1 LFCNWQ
7 ANPRFLWRRIC
18 GFSGFAA
25 FDDAEGSVIKMASI
39 NPDEKT
45 DLATWLEMV
54 ERLRHAPE
62 WPKDELPIEMKQTH
76 ISVLLLSRNYVVKL
90 KKPVDFGF
98 LDYTTL
104 NKRLKACEDEIRL
117 NRRLC
122 TDTYIGL
129 GGVIDL
135 DGQIRFSGKAGK
147 IVDHCVWMKRL
158 PEDRML
164 DRMVANNT
172 VTEAVIDSV
181 AARLC
186 EFHAKASR
194 GTEIARW
201 GSLDEVRHNWEENFT
216 QTEPFIGRTISAPD
230 YEAIRSWAREEMGT
244 KAGLFD
250 RRAREGRVVDGHGD
264 VRCESVCVRP
274 FTARDDAICIYDC
287 IEFNDRF
294 RCGDVAGE
302 AAFLAMDLDARGRP
316 DLGYFFTEAYQ
327 RRTGDEDFFTLLP
340 FYRCYR
346 AYVRGKVLSF
356 RLNESEFSKEE
367 REDAATRAK
376 NFFDLARRY
385 ASRLKKPTVIAV
397 GGLSGTGKTAVA
409 RAFAGELGLQAF
421 SSDAARQSLFG
432 DAKKRTAYGEGAYTA
447 EANCLTYRK
456 LIEAASE
463 ALKDGRSVVLDA
475 TFREAEAL
483 ALARSMAAEAGA
495 RWRLIECR
503 LAPELVSSRLAER
516 AARKEGLSDATWEIY
531 LRQREEGASLKTE
544 PDACHLILDTS
555 GSLAATSR
563 MASDWLRDSESRQDL
578 QDFSGF
584 CGLS

>member
-1 LFCNWQ
+1 
-7 ANPRFLWRRIC
+7 
-18 GFSGFAA
+18 
-25 FDDAEGSVIKMASI
+25 MASI

-62 WPKDELPIEMKQTH
+62 WPEDELPIEMKQTH

-122 TDTYIGL
+122 SDTYIGL
-129 GGVIDL
+129 GGVINL

-147 IVDHCVWMKRL
+147 IVDYCVWMKRL

-194 GTEIARW
+194 GPEIARW
-201 GSLDEVRHNWEENFT
+201 GSLEEVRHNWEENFT
-216 QTEPFIGRTISAPD
+216 QTEPFIGRTIGAPD
-230 YEAIRSWAREEMGT
+230 YEAIRSWAREEMET
-244 KAGLFD
+244 KADLFD

-274 FTARDDAICIYDC
+274 SRAREDAICIYDC

-294 RCGDVAGE
+294 RCGDVASE

-316 DLGYFFTEAYQ
+316 DLGYYFTEAY
-327 RRTGDEDFFTLLP
+327 RRLAGDEDIFTLLP

-356 RLNESEFSKEE
+356 RLNEAEFGEEE
-367 REDAATRAK
+367 RDAAATRAG
-376 NFFDLARRY
+376 NFFELAHRY
-385 ASRLKKPTVIAV
+385 ASRLKKPTLIAV

-409 RAFAGELGLQAF
+409 RAIAGELGLQAI
-421 SSDAARQSLFG
+421 SSDAARRSLFG
-432 DAKKRTAYGEGAYTA
+432 DAKKPAVYGEGAYTA
-447 EANCLTYRK
+447 EANRLTYQK
-456 LIEAASE
+456 MFEDASE
-463 ALKDGRSVVLDA
+463 SLKAGRGLILDA
-475 TFREAEAL
+475 TFRDAAALEA
-483 ALARSMAAEAGA
+483 ARSMADESGA
-495 RWRLIECR
+495 QWRLIECR
-503 LAPELVSSRLAER
+503 LAPEMVHSRLAGR
-516 AARKEGLSDATWEIY
+516 VARNDGLSDAGWEIY
-531 LRQREEGASLKTE
+531 LRQREEGANLKTE
-544 PDACHLILDTS
+544 PGAYHLTLDTG
-555 GSLAATSR
+555 GSLDATGR
-563 MASDWLRDSESRQDL
+563 KASDWLRSLET
-578 QDFSGF
+578 
-584 CGLS
+584 

>member
-1 LFCNWQ
+1 MSPISPIHCSATGKPIPDFYG
-7 ANPRFLWRRIC
+7 A
-18 GFSGFAA
+18 GFAA
-25 FDDAEGSVIKMASI
+25 FDGAEGSVIEMASI
-39 NPDEKT
+39 KPDEKT
-45 DLATWLEMV
+45 DLAAWLKMV
-54 ERLRHAPE
+54 EQLRNAPE
-62 WPKDELPIEMKQTH
+62 WPEDEAPIEMKQTH

-98 LDYTTL
+98 LDYTTP

-122 TDTYIGL
+122 SDTYIGL

-135 DGQIRFSGKAGK
+135 DGQIQFSGRTGRT
-147 IVDHCVWMKRL
+147 IDYCVWMKRL

-172 VTEAVIDSV
+172 VTEAVIDRV

-186 EFHAKASR
+186 EFHAKAAR
-194 GTEIARW
+194 GPEIAKW
-201 GSLDEVRHNWEENFT
+201 GSLDEIRHNWEENFI

-230 YEAIRSWAREEMGT
+230 YEALRSWVNEETET

-264 VRCESVCVRP
+264 VRCESVCV
-274 FTARDDAICIYDC
+274 TNGSICIYDC

-294 RCGDVAGE
+294 RCGDVASE

-316 DLGYFFTEAYQ
+316 DLGYFFAEAYQ
-327 RRTGDEDFFTLLP
+327 RRTGDEDFFALLP

-356 RLNESEFSKEE
+356 RLNEAEFSEGE
-367 REDAATRAK
+367 REDAAARAK

-397 GGLSGTGKTAVA
+397 GGLSGTGKTSVA
-409 RAFAGELGLQAF
+409 RAVAGELGLRPL

-447 EANCLTYRK
+447 EADRLTYRK
-456 LIEAASE
+456 LIETANES
-463 ALKDGRSVVLDA
+463 LKDGRSVVLDA
-475 TFREAEAL
+475 TFREASAL
-483 ALARSMAAEAGA
+483 ATARSMAAEAGA

-503 LAPELVSSRLAER
+503 LAPELVRSRLAER
-516 AARKEGLSDATWEIY
+516 DSKKEGLSDATWEVY
-531 LRQREEGASLKTE
+531 LRQREEGSSLKTE
-544 PDACHLILDTS
+544 PGADHLILDTS
-555 GSLAATSR
+555 GGLAATSR
-563 MASDWLRDSESRQDL
+563 MASDWLRSSET
-578 QDFSGF
+578 
-584 CGLS
+584 

>member
-1 LFCNWQ
+1 MQLASHPHNRKQNKLTDDFYG
-7 ANPRFLWRRIC
+7 A
-18 GFSGFAA
+18 GFAT
-25 FDDAEGSVIKMASI
+25 FDDTEGSVIEMALI

-45 DLATWLEMV
+45 NLAAWLNMV

-62 WPKDELPIEMKQTH
+62 WPEDESPIEMKQTH
-76 ISVLLLSRNYVVKL
+76 ISILLLSRNYVVKL

-122 TDTYIGL
+122 SDTYLGL
-129 GGVIDL
+129 GRVIDL
-135 DGQIRFSGKAGK
+135 DGQIRFSWKTGK
-147 IVDHCVWMKRL
+147 IVDYCVWMKRL

-164 DRMVANNT
+164 DRMVANNA
-172 VTEAVIDSV
+172 VTEAIIDRV

-194 GTEIARW
+194 GAEVARW
-201 GSLDEVRHNWEENFT
+201 GSLGEVRYNWEENFT

-230 YEAIRSWAREEMGT
+230 YEAIRSWAREEMET

-264 VRCESVCVRP
+264 VRCESVCVR
-274 FTARDDAICIYDC
+274 DDAICIYDC

-294 RCGDVAGE
+294 RYGDVASEG
-302 AAFLAMDLDARGRP
+302 AFLAMDLDARGRP
-316 DLGYFFTEAYQ
+316 DLGYFFAEAYQ

-356 RLNESEFSKEE
+356 RLNESEFSEEE

-385 ASRLKKPTVIAV
+385 SLRLKKPTVIAV

-409 RAFAGELGLQAF
+409 RAVAGELGLQAF

-432 DAKKRTAYGEGAYTA
+432 DAKKRAAYGEGTYTV
-447 EANCLTYRK
+447 EANRLTYRK

-475 TFREAEAL
+475 TFREAAAL
-483 ALARSMAAEAGA
+483 AMARSMAAEAGA

-503 LAPELVSSRLAER
+503 LAPELVRSRLAER
-516 AARKEGLSDATWEIY
+516 VARKEGLSDATWEIY
-531 LRQREEGASLKTE
+531 LRQREERASLESE
-544 PDACHLILDTS
+544 PDADHLILDTS

-563 MASDWLRDSESRQDL
+563 MASDWLRYSENPM
-578 QDFSGF
+578 
-584 CGLS
+584 

>member
-1 LFCNWQ
+1 MSPIHCSATGKPIHDFYGAW
-7 ANPRFLWRRIC
+7 
-18 GFSGFAA
+18 FAT
-25 FDDAEGSVIKMASI
+25 FDDAEGGVIKMESI

-45 DLATWLEMV
+45 DLATWLNMV

-62 WPKDELPIEMKQTH
+62 WPEDELPIEMKQTH
-76 ISVLLLSRNYVVKL
+76 ISVLLLSRDYVVKL

-122 TDTYIGL
+122 SDAYIGL
-129 GGVIDL
+129 GRVIDL

-164 DRMVANNT
+164 DRMVANDT
-172 VTEAVIDSV
+172 VTEAVIDRV

-186 EFHAKASR
+186 EFHRTASR
-194 GTEIARW
+194 GPEIARW

-230 YEAIRSWAREEMGT
+230 YEAIRSWARGEMET

-274 FTARDDAICIYDC
+274 FTAREDAICIYDC

-294 RCGDVAGE
+294 RCGDVASE

-316 DLGYFFTEAYQ
+316 DLGYFFAEAYQ
-327 RRTGDEDFFTLLP
+327 HRAGDEDFLTLLP

-356 RLNESEFSKEE
+356 RLNESEFGEEE

-409 RAFAGELGLQAF
+409 RAIAGELGLQAF
-421 SSDAARQSLFG
+421 SSDRARQSLFG
-432 DAKKRTAYGEGAYTA
+432 DAKKRTGYGEGAYNA
-447 EANCLTYRK
+447 EANRLTYRK

-475 TFREAEAL
+475 TFRNAAAL
-483 ALARSMAAEAGA
+483 AMARSMAAEAGA

-503 LAPELVSSRLAER
+503 LAPELVRSRLAER

-544 PDACHLILDTS
+544 PDVDHLILDTS

-563 MASDWLRDSESRQDL
+563 MASNWLRHSENRQD
-578 QDFSGF
+578 
-584 CGLS
+584 

>member
-1 LFCNWQ
+1 
-7 ANPRFLWRRIC
+7 
-18 GFSGFAA
+18 
-25 FDDAEGSVIKMASI
+25 MASI

-45 DLATWLEMV
+45 DIAAWLKMV
-54 ERLRHAPE
+54 EQLRRAPE
-62 WPKDELPIEMKQTH
+62 WPEDELPIEMRQTH
-76 ISVLLLSRNYVVKL
+76 ISVLLLSRSRVVKL

-122 TDTYIGL
+122 PDTYIGV

-135 DGQIRFSGKAGK
+135 DGQIRFSGRTGK
-147 IVDHCVWMKRL
+147 TVYYCVWMKRL

-172 VTEAVIDSV
+172 VTEAVIDRV
-181 AARLC
+181 AARLRD
-186 EFHAKASR
+186 FHAGASR
-194 GTEIARW
+194 GPEVIEW
-201 GSLDEVRHNWEENFT
+201 GSLDEIRHNWEENFI
-216 QTEPFIGRTISAPD
+216 QTAPFIGRTISDSAYD
-230 YEAIRSWAREEMGT
+230 AIRLWVNEEINT
-244 KAGLFD
+244 KAGVFD
-250 RRAREGRVVDGHGD
+250 RRGREGRIVDGHGD
-264 VRCESVCVRP
+264 VRCESVCVK
-274 FTARDDAICIYDC
+274 DDTICIYDC

-294 RCGDVAGE
+294 RCGDVASE

-316 DLGYFFTEAYQ
+316 DLGYFFAEAYQ
-327 RRTGDEDFFTLLP
+327 RRTGDGDFFTLLP

-356 RLNESEFSKEE
+356 RLNEAEFSEEE
-367 REDAATRAK
+367 REDAATRAE

-385 ASRLKKPTVIAV
+385 ASRLRKPTIIAV
-397 GGLSGTGKTAVA
+397 GGLSGTGKTTAA
-409 RAFAGELGLQAF
+409 RAIAGELGLQAF

-447 EANCLTYRK
+447 EANRLTYRK
-456 LIEAASE
+456 LIESASE
-463 ALKDGRSVVLDA
+463 ALKDGRGVVLDA
-475 TFREAEAL
+475 TFRESSAL

-495 RWRLIECR
+495 QWRLIECR
-503 LAPELVSSRLAER
+503 LAPELVRLRLAER

-531 LRQREEGASLKTE
+531 LRQREEGAGLKTE
-544 PDACHLILDTS
+544 PDSDHLILDTS

-563 MASDWLRDSESRQDL
+563 LASDWLRGSENRQD
-578 QDFSGF
+578 
-584 CGLS
+584 